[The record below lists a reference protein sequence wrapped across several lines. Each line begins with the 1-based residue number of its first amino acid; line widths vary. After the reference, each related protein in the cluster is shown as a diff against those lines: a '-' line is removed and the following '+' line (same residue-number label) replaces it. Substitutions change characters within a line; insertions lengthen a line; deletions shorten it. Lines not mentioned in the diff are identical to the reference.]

1 MSPLS
6 FLDIAN
12 IRHYTM
18 PVVGK
23 DSQMAYKN
31 RMALTAVIYDKRGK
45 VISVGQN
52 SYVKTHPLQA
62 KHAAKVGTPDKKF
75 LHAEI
80 HAIVRCRD
88 LDRAHKIVVSRWDKK
103 GRPALAKPCPV
114 CMSAIEAAGIE
125 IVEHT

>member
-1 MSPLS
+1 MS
-6 FLDIAN
+6 AKQN
-12 IRHYTM
+12 M
-18 PVVGK
+18 
-23 DSQMAYKN
+23 
-31 RMALTAVIYDKRGK
+31 TAIIYDKRGK

-62 KHAAKVGTPDKKF
+62 KYAAIAGMPDRQF

-80 HAIVRCRD
+80 HAIVKCKD
-88 LDRAHKIVVSRWDKK
+88 LTRAYKIFVSRWDRS

-114 CMSAIEAAGIE
+114 CISAIEAAGIE